1 MKDKKPVNPF
11 SAYSDFMKSTWDYL
25 IDSYQRS
32 VLFWDV
38 MRKRGNTFLEHY
50 EKGKPPVLRFK
61 YEILIDGRNLER
73 PCNYVLLRI
82 PPEEGL
88 KIDPKKRP
96 FVVVDPRAGHG
107 PGIGGFKYDSQIGV
121 AMRAGHPV
129 YFISFFPDPVPGQTL
144 GDVGTAEVLF
154 IEEVAK
160 RHPNSEGKPCV
171 VGNCQAGWAVTAL
184 AALRPDVVGLIIL
197 NGAPLSYWAG
207 EDKKNPMRYL
217 GGLLGG
223 SWMTSLACDLGNG
236 LFDGAHI
243 VANFERLNPANT
255 YWSKQYNLYANIDT
269 EEPRYL
275 DFEKWWGGYFL
286 MTEDEIDQIVND
298 LFIGNKLG
306 KGALESKSGAH
317 LDLKNIQS
325 PIVIFAS
332 QADNITPPQ
341 QALNWIVDVYGH
353 EDAIVEEGQV
363 IVYLLHKDI
372 GHLGIFVSGKV
383 AQKEHRELINVM
395 EMIDRLPPG
404 LYEMVIDRKPDAPR
418 YEELE
423 EDEYTVRFET
433 RKVKDILA
441 LDESRADEALFSTID
456 QVSKIN
462 NLFYKT
468 LVSPYIKAMTTE
480 TSSTFLKL
488 LHPLRLQHYLFS
500 DLNPFMA
507 SIANM
512 ANRVRSYRK
521 PAPNDNYFLALEKD
535 ISQCI
540 EETLNAYRDIRDNAT
555 RDFVRAFYGPFGLG
569 AIFPPEQA
577 EKTEAEIKETIKAQ
591 LKAKKAQMEN
601 RFEEGGFVEAV
612 VRMLVAGIKKRG
624 AAERRSFLIAEELRK
639 QNGDLPWPTRSE
651 FKKLLRE
658 QTLIFSLDPE
668 RAIEALPKLLPTKEE
683 RIKAVALVGK
693 VLMAE
698 PELADPKSQLA
709 RRVKEILGIETT
721 FPKRLRVN

>member
-1 MKDKKPVNPF
+1 MEDKKPVNPF
-11 SAYSDFMKSTWDYL
+11 SFYSDFMKSTWDYL

-61 YEILIDGRNLER
+61 YEILLDGRDLER

-82 PPEEGL
+82 PPEKGV

-107 PGIGGFKYDSQIGV
+107 PGIGGFKYDSQVGV

-144 GDVGTAEVLF
+144 GDIGYAEVLF

-171 VGNCQAGWAVTAL
+171 VGNCQAGWAVAAL

-207 EDKKNPMRYL
+207 EDNKNPMRYL
-217 GGLLGG
+217 GGFLGG

-243 VANFERLNPANT
+243 VTNFERLNPANT

-286 MTEDEIDQIVND
+286 MTEDEIEHIVND

-306 KGALESKSGAH
+306 KGAIESKSGAH
-317 LDLKNIQS
+317 VDLKNIQS
-325 PIVIFAS
+325 PVVIFAS
-332 QADNITPPQ
+332 HADDITPPQ

-353 EDAIVEEGQV
+353 EDAIVENGHV
-363 IVYLLHKDI
+363 IVYLLHEDI
-372 GHLGIFVSGKV
+372 GHLGIFVSGRV
-383 AQKEHRELINVM
+383 AKKEHTELVNVM

-404 LYEMVIDRKPDAPR
+404 LYEMVIERKPDAHR
-418 YEELE
+418 YGELE
-423 EDEYTVRFET
+423 EGEYTVRFET

-441 LDESRADEALFSTID
+441 LDESREDEALFSTID

-462 NLFYKT
+462 NLLYKT
-468 LVSPYIKAMTTE
+468 FISPYVKAMSTE
-480 TSSTFLKL
+480 TSATFLKL
-488 LHPLRLQHYLFS
+488 LHPLRMQHYLFS

-507 SIANM
+507 SIATM
-512 ANRVRSYRK
+512 ANWVRSKRK
-521 PAPNDNYFLALEKD
+521 PMPNDNRFLALEKE

-540 EETLNAYRDIRDNAT
+540 EETLNAYRDIRDNST
-555 RDFVRAFYGPFGLG
+555 RNFVSALYGPFGLG
-569 AIFPPEQA
+569 AIFPPEQP
-577 EKTEAEIKETIKAQ
+577 EKIETKEGIKTQ
-591 LKAKKAQMEN
+591 LEAKKAQMEN

-612 VRMLVAGIKKRG
+612 VRMLIAGIKKKG
-624 AAERRSFLIAEELRK
+624 AAERRSFLIAEKLRK
-639 QNGDLPWPTRSE
+639 QNGDLRWPTRSE
-651 FKKLLRE
+651 FKKLVRE
-658 QTLIFSLDPE
+658 QTLILSMDPE
-668 RAIEALPKLLPTKEE
+668 RAIQALPKLLPTKEE

-693 VLMAE
+693 ILMVE

-709 RRVKEILGIETT
+709 KRVKEILGVELT
-721 FPKRLRVN
+721 FPKGA

>member
-1 MKDKKPVNPF
+1 MENKKPANPF
-11 SAYSDFMKSTWDYL
+11 SFYSDFMKSNWDYL

-38 MRKRGNTFLEHY
+38 IRKRGNNFIEHY

-82 PPEEGL
+82 LPEEGV

-107 PGIGGFKYDSQIGV
+107 PGIGGFKYDSQVGV

-144 GDVGTAEVLF
+144 GDIANAEVLF
-154 IEEVAK
+154 IEEAAK
-160 RHPNSEGKPCV
+160 RHPNSEEKPCV
-171 VGNCQAGWAVTAL
+171 VGNCQAGWAVAAL
-184 AALRPDVVGLIIL
+184 AAVRPDVIGLIIL

-207 EDKKNPMRYL
+207 EDKKNPMRYM

-223 SWMTSLACDLGNG
+223 SWMSSLTCDLGNG

-286 MTEDEIDQIVND
+286 MTEDEIEQIVND
-298 LFIGNKLG
+298 LFIGNKLA
-306 KGALESKSGAH
+306 KGAIETKNGANV
-317 LDLKNIQS
+317 DLKNILS

-332 QADNITPPQ
+332 HADNITPPQ

-353 EDAIVEEGQV
+353 EDVIVEGGQV

-383 AQKEHRELINVM
+383 AQKEHRELVNVM
-395 EMIDRLPPG
+395 EMIDKLPPG
-404 LYEMVIDRKPDAPR
+404 LYEMVIEDKPDAHK
-418 YEELE
+418 YGELE
-423 EDEYTVRFET
+423 EGKYTVRFEG
-433 RKVKDILA
+433 RKIKDILA
-441 LDESRADEALFSTID
+441 LDESREDEAVFSTID
-456 QVSKIN
+456 QVSKFN
-462 NLFYKT
+462 NLLYKT
-468 LVSPYIKAMTTE
+468 FISPYVKAMSTE
-480 TSSTFLKL
+480 TSAAFLKL
-488 LHPLRLQHYLFS
+488 LHPLRMQHYLFS
-500 DLNPFMA
+500 DQNPFMA

-512 ANRVRSYRK
+512 ANWVRSNRK
-521 PAPNDNYFLALEKD
+521 PTPNDNVLLALEKD

-540 EETLNAYRDIRDNAT
+540 EETLDAYRDIRDNSISNL
-555 RDFVRAFYGPFGLG
+555 VRALYGPAGLG
-569 AIFPPEQA
+569 AIFPPEQL
-577 EKTEAEIKETIKAQ
+577 EKIETKEGTRTQLETKKAQ
-591 LKAKKAQMEN
+591 LGN
-601 RFEEGGFVEAV
+601 RFEEGGFMEAV
-612 VRMLVAGIKKRG
+612 VRMLIAAIKKKG
-624 AAERRSFLIAEELRK
+624 AVERRSFLIAEKLRK
-639 QNGDLPWPTRSE
+639 QNGDIPWPTRTE
-651 FKKLLRE
+651 FKKLVRE
-658 QTLIFSLDPE
+658 QTLILSKDSE
-668 RAIEALPKLLPTKEE
+668 KAMQALPKLLPTKEE
-683 RIKAVALVGK
+683 RIKAVTLVSK
-693 VLMAE
+693 ILMLE

-709 RRVKEILGIETT
+709 KRVKEILAVNLSL
-721 FPKRLRVN
+721 PKGLKAH